1 MKSWRVDGEPPP
13 EIVDE
18 IAAILRRGGVALL
31 PTDTI
36 YGLHAAVA
44 NAAAVDRIAELKGR
58 EEGKPFVVIAASPD
72 QLTALGCVVP
82 DVLQELWPAPV
93 TAILA
98 RGANTLAARVPD
110 LNWLR
115 SLLER
120 TGPLISTSANRAGE
134 SPATAPDQLPP
145 AMRESVDALLD
156 SGVLQGKP
164 SSIVDFTGEHPRMVR
179 EGDPSFAQ
187 NLRKSLRIC
196 L

>member
-1 MKSWRVDGEPPP
+1 MKSWRVDREPPP
-13 EIVDE
+13 EVVDE
-18 IAAILRRGGVALL
+18 IADILRRGGVALL

-36 YGLHAAVA
+36 YGLHADVMNAVA
-44 NAAAVDRIAELKGR
+44 VDHVAELKGR

-82 DVLQELWPAPV
+82 EILHELWPAPL
-93 TAILA
+93 TAVLA

-110 LNWLR
+110 LSWLR

-120 TGPLISTSANRAGE
+120 TGPLTSTSANRSGE
-134 SPATAPDQLPP
+134 PPITDPTQLAP
-145 AMRESVDALLD
+145 AMRDGLDALLD
-156 SGVLQGKP
+156 AGVLQGKP
-164 SSIVDFTGEHPRMVR
+164 SSIVDFTGEHPRIVR

-187 NLRKSLRIC
+187 SLRKSLRIC

>member
-1 MKSWRVDGEPPP
+1 MTLWRVDGEPSP

-36 YGLHAAVA
+36 YGLHAAVG

-72 QLTALGCVVP
+72 QLTAIGCIVP
-82 DVLQELWPAPV
+82 EVLQELWPAPL
-93 TAILA
+93 TAVLA

-134 SPATAPDQLPP
+134 PPATEPNQLAP
-145 AMRESVDALLD
+145 AMREGVDALLD
-156 SGVLQGKP
+156 AGVLQGKP
-164 SSIVDFTGEHPRMVR
+164 SSIVDFTGEHPRLVR

-187 NLRKSLRIC
+187 SLRKSLRIC